1 MVFRPFKRF
10 VQSGRVA
17 YVSNGPNKGKLVGI
31 VDVIDQNRVLVD
43 GPAAK
48 IPRGQMCL
56 NDLHLTKFRLKI
68 LFTGPTRVVRKAWER
83 EKIEK
88 KWQVTVWAK
97 KVAAKEKRAVLS
109 DYDRFKLRK
118 AKRVRNALRTEAS
131 YELKKGTKKFKSN
144 KKLAKKQLF
153 RRYEDDSILCNE
165 FDDYPGVYFLC
176 D

>member
-1 MVFRPFKRF
+1 MPFERF

-17 YVSNGPNKGKLVGI
+17 YVSNGPNKGKLVVI

-56 NDLHLTKFRLKI
+56 SDLHLTKFRLKI
-68 LFTGPTRVVRKAWER
+68 PFTGPTRVVRKAWKM

-88 KWQVTVWAK
+88 KWQATVWAK

-118 AKRVRNALRTEAS
+118 AKRMRNALRTEAF
-131 YELKKGTKKFKSN
+131 YGLKNGTIKFKSN
-144 KKLAKKQLF
+144 KKLAKKQFF
-153 RRYEDDSILCNE
+153 RKYESYSISSND
-165 FDDYPGVYFLC
+165 FDWPRL
-176 D
+176 